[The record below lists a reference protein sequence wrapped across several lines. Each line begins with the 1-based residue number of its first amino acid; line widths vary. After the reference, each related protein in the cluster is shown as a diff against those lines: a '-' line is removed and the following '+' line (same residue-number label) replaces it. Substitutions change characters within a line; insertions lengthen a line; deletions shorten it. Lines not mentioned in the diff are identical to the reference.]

1 MVFHGI
7 SGKGKDYSSPVP
19 VDEGSSQANANLE
32 DPHDVNMEIPLSS
45 EATTAS
51 HVISAESPPANVQD
65 GGSVVEGEVCETYVV
80 TLPRSLHFEPKVIK
94 AKHEE
99 LKKFQDFDA
108 YEIVEAPS
116 NDKILGT
123 NWVVTEKEKDGESFT
138 KARLCVRGDQE
149 VDKNHIATDSPTVAK
164 YNIRMMLM
172 AAEKEGWNVRAS
184 DVTSAFLQSGG
195 IYRDVYVR
203 PPKES
208 GVEKGKVWRLRKT
221 VYGLLDASRGFYLS
235 YSNALGNLGM
245 EVSRLDPALF
255 LFFDDKSTRM
265 SKERKLSGI
274 RSTHVD
280 DSLTIDS
287 WQRLIQKS
295 S

>member
-1 MVFHGI
+1 M
-7 SGKGKDYSSPVP
+7 
-19 VDEGSSQANANLE
+19 
-32 DPHDVNMEIPLSS
+32 
-45 EATTAS
+45 
-51 HVISAESPPANVQD
+51 
-65 GGSVVEGEVCETYVV
+65 V
-80 TLPRSLHFEPKVIK
+80 TLPRILHFEPKVIK
-94 AKHEE
+94 SKHEG
-99 LKKFQDFDA
+99 LQKFQDFDA
-108 YEIVEAPS
+108 SEIVEAPS

-138 KARLCVRGDQE
+138 KARLYVRGDQE

-195 IYRDVYVR
+195 IYRDVSVR

-265 SKERKLSGI
+265 SKESKLSGI

-287 WQRLIQKS
+287 WQRLI
-295 S
+295 